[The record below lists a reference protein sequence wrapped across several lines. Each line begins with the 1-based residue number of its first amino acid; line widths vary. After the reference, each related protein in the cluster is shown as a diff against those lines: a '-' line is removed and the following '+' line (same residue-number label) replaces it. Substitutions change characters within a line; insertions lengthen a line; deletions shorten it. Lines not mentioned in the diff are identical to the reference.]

1 MTVSRYRGGNAA
13 PARTGIA
20 PPPGAPDAK
29 EDTSIEA
36 LFKKHAP
43 EIALALPKHVTV
55 ERLMRIVLSE
65 VRKNPRLGQCTPA
78 SLLVSAFNC
87 AALGLEPGGI
97 LGHAYLIPYWNNREK
112 RNECQVQIGYRG
124 MLDLARR
131 SGQIQSISAHVVYSN
146 DEFEYF
152 YGLNEDLIHRPGK
165 GQRGEVVAAY
175 AVAKLKDGGSQFE
188 VMTIDD
194 LLEVRDSS
202 QGYRQAVEK
211 GWDNPW
217 ISNFDEMCRK
227 SPVRRLFKYLPVS
240 IEMMKAASL
249 DEYGERGQHQESE
262 LDGILG
268 RLAPEAPPAMPTLR
282 GAPEPAGEPEAVQA
296 VTVAA
301 VPQAAPETIQAA
313 PTAAPAAAPEAE
325 PQRRQRA
332 PRPVPVAQAE
342 TPVAEA
348 PAAAPAE
355 DPVPGHELTAAD
367 TGEVVEQEQ
376 FL

>member
-20 PPPGAPDAK
+20 PPPGAPDAR

-65 VRKNPRLGQCTPA
+65 VRKNPRLGQCTPV

-97 LGHAYLIPYWNNREK
+97 LGHAYLIPYWNGREK
-112 RNECQVQIGYRG
+112 RNECQFQIGYRG
-124 MLDLARR
+124 MLDIARR
-131 SGQIQSISAHVVYSN
+131 SGQIESISARVVYSN

-152 YGLNEDLIHRPGK
+152 YGLNEDVIHRPGT

-175 AVAKLKDGGSQFE
+175 AVAKLKDGGRQFE
-188 VMTIDD
+188 VMNLDD
-194 LLEVRDSS
+194 LLAVRDNS
-202 QGYRQAVEK
+202 QGYRQAAEK

-227 SPVRRLFKYLPVS
+227 TTIRRLFKYLPVS
-240 IEMMKAASL
+240 IEVMKAASL

-301 VPQAAPETIQAA
+301 VPQAAP
-313 PTAAPAAAPEAE
+313 AAAPEAE

-342 TPVAEA
+342 APV
-348 PAAAPAE
+348 AAPAE
-355 DPVPGHELTAAD
+355 APEPPAD
-367 TGEVVEQEQ
+367 DETVGEVVEQEQ